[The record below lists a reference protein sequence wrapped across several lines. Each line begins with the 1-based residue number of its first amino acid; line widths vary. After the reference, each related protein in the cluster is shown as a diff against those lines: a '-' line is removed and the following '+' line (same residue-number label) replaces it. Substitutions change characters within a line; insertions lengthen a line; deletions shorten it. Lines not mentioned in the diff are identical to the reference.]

1 MTYQDILTT
10 EPENGKR
17 AGAQLVDV
25 RGREEDLSG
34 HLPGALNLPLSE
46 LTGREHDV
54 PAAALPIRASGNP
67 STRAAAYLTAQ
78 GRTDL
83 MNLSGG
89 TLAWM
94 CEGGELSAGE
104 QP

>member
-10 EPENGKR
+10 ELEARKR
-17 AGAQLVDV
+17 AGAQLFDV

-54 PAAALPIRASGNP
+54 PANALLICASGNR
-67 STRAAAYLTAQ
+67 SARAAAYLTAQ

-94 CEGGELSAGE
+94 REGGELNVGE